1 MVMPWNSHSCSGSY
15 SGWGFHSGVAMLRE
29 DDTLDVPSYE
39 VVEGVEVIIFIYIE
53 IVYWH
58 LKTIKYTFFNVYW
71 NEHHTIQ
78 VTGQSLE
85 HGKSH
90 PLFYLVFTYAFLSVC

>member
-1 MVMPWNSHSCSGSY
+1 
-15 SGWGFHSGVAMLRE
+15 MLRE

-58 LKTIKYTFFNVYW
+58 LKTIKYISMYTEMNITPFKWQVEVFNTE
-71 NEHHTIQ
+71 NHTLYFI
-78 VTGQSLE
+78 
-85 HGKSH
+85 
-90 PLFYLVFTYAFLSVC
+90 